1 MPKSAL
7 RVLVVDPDED
17 TRRITTL
24 VFQHLGHRAMAVA
37 TGTEGLR
44 LAVMHRPDAIVSELG
59 VPPLGGERLLASLR
73 ADARTRPIPV
83 IAYTA
88 RAALKDRDWLIACGF
103 DDVVLKP
110 CEPRALA
117 VIVEHVVTRSDD
129 HALSSD
135 SSGMLD
141 RIAARVEAIAD
152 RMISEPRRQFAAGE

>member
-1 MPKSAL
+1 MPSPVL

-17 TRRITTL
+17 TRRIITL

-44 LAVMHRPDAIVSELG
+44 LGVLHRPDAIVTELG
-59 VPPLGGERLLASLR
+59 VPPQGGERLLASFR
-73 ADARTRPIPV
+73 ADARTRPIPI

-88 RAALKDRDWLIACGF
+88 RAALQDRDWLIACGF

-129 HALSSD
+129 RAMFSD
-135 SSGMLD
+135 PSGMLE
-141 RIAARVEAIAD
+141 RIAARVEALAD
-152 RMISEPRRQFAAGE
+152 RMIIESRAT

>member
-1 MPKSAL
+1 MPSSVL

-17 TRRITTL
+17 TRRITTR

-44 LAVMHRPDAIVSELG
+44 LAVMYRPDAIVAELG

-73 ADARTRPIPV
+73 ADPRTRQIPV

-88 RAALKDRDWLIACGF
+88 RAMLKDRDWLIACGF

-110 CEPRALA
+110 CKPRALA
-117 VIVEHVVTRSDD
+117 VIVEHAVSRSDD
-129 HALSSD
+129 DAMFSD
-135 SSGMLD
+135 ASGMLE
-141 RIAARVEAIAD
+141 RIAARVEALAD
-152 RMISEPRRQFAAGE
+152 RVIAEQRG

>member
-1 MPKSAL
+1 MPLPAL

-17 TRRITTL
+17 TRRISTL

-73 ADARTRPIPV
+73 ADARTRQIPV
-83 IAYTA
+83 IAHTA
-88 RAALKDRDWLIACGF
+88 RASLKDRDWLMACGF

-117 VIVEHVVTRSDD
+117 VIVEHVVARCDGD
-129 HALSSD
+129 AMLPD
-135 SSGMLD
+135 PSGYSTPL
-141 RIAARVEAIAD
+141 RLRY
-152 RMISEPRRQFAAGE
+152 SAGEALLP